1 MVHPCIPDW
10 DEGGVELHACH
21 SKSSTKTLCN
31 KKRIAPD
38 DIDQTAGAQ
47 QVCLDCYGDVNRTE
61 VDNLINIR

>member
-10 DEGGVELHACH
+10 GDGGVELHACR

-31 KKRIAPD
+31 NKHIAPD

-47 QVCLDCYGDVNRTE
+47 AVCLDCYPDRNRAGVE
-61 VDNLINIR
+61 NLVPIR